1 LSSSTIAAVEIDS
14 LFEGHDFYTSIT
26 RSRFEELVQDL
37 VRSSTFPL
45 DRVLADAKINK
56 SEVHEVVLVGGSTRI
71 PRVQK
76 LVADYFGKT
85 PLKSINPDLAAC
97 HGAAILASILSGDT
111 SSKSHQDSMLM
122 DVQPISL
129 GIETIGGQMTKV
141 VTRNTTIPT
150 KKTEFFSTEYSIEN
164 SRESHYPVCPLPISI
179 YEGERRRVK
188 DNNLLG
194 KIHIPARSSGY
205 EYAQY
210 PAQVEVIFDIYYDKP
225 SVSVFDP
232 ATKKNL
238 GTLLYYADSN
248 VSKDEIE
255 RMLMF

>member
-1 LSSSTIAAVEIDS
+1 MEIDS

-37 VRSSTFPL
+37 VRSSTIPL
-45 DRVLADAKINK
+45 DRVLADAKIDK
-56 SEVHEVVLVGGSTRI
+56 SKVDEVVLVGGSTRI

-111 SSKSHQDSMLM
+111 SSKSNQDSMLM

-129 GIETIGGQMTKV
+129 GIETMGGQMTRV

-150 KKTEFFSTEYSIEN
+150 KKTEIFSTEYSSEQTKGEQAGAWPF
-164 SRESHYPVCPLPISI
+164 RHQVCALPISV
-179 YEGERRRVK
+179 YEGERQRVK

-194 KIHIPARSSGY
+194 KIHIPTKSSEY
-205 EYAQY
+205 EYARY
-210 PAQVEVIFDIYYDKP
+210 PAQVEVTFDIYYDKP
-225 SVSVFDP
+225 SVSVFDA
-232 ATKKNL
+232 ATKKKL
-238 GTLLYYADSN
+238 GTLLYYTDWSF
-248 VSKDEIE
+248 SKDEFE